1 MTLTF
6 DLSSQGS
13 ILFKNVGYV
22 DEHLN
27 TNFLHPILDEISRF
41 KYTGI
46 ITLIFDLG
54 GQGHI
59 LIPVLAIFGVA
70 VKINFL

>member
-1 MTLTF
+1 M
-6 DLSSQGS
+6 S
-13 ILFKNVGYV
+13 
-22 DEHLN
+22 
-27 TNFLHPILDEISRF
+27 NFLHPILDEISRF